1 MNMALSVIGAGFGRT
16 GTMSI
21 KMALEQLGLGPCHH
35 MEEVFADP
43 AQLPNWLAAA
53 NGQQVDWDDVF
64 IGYNSTVDW
73 PSAHYWRDLADV
85 YPKSKILLSVRS
97 ADRWWES
104 FSGTIKKI
112 LEIRNTIPDEYPRSV
127 IDMAY
132 KIIAEQTFGGAM
144 NDKAV
149 VLSEYQKR
157 IDDVKQAIPADRL
170 LIFDV
175 TEGWAPLCE
184 FLNLPIPDG
193 DFPRSNSRNEF
204 WEVFGGGSE
213 LD

>member
-1 MNMALSVIGAGFGRT
+1 MALSVIGAGFGRT

-97 ADRWWES
+97 ADRWLES